1 MVSAFIS
8 KLKSQWINRF
18 SPLKMASVAGQSH
31 AASDPGYQIA
41 MDEGLPILLTYDNDE
56 ARSWLD
62 ELMA

>member
-1 MVSAFIS
+1 
-8 KLKSQWINRF
+8 
-18 SPLKMASVAGQSH
+18 MASVARQSH